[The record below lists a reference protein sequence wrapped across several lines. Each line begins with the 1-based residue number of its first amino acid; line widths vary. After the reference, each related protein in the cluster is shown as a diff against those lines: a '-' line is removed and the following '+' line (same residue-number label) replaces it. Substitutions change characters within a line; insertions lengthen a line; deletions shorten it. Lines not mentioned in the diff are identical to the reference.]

1 MENSKERKLVAGIF
15 EDDKSYYEIIHRIL
29 EEAGFTVA
37 FIATTLQAALD
48 EIAQFE
54 VYGGVNLVTVDG
66 NLGDFNYGQDAKK
79 IIQRLR
85 ALSPQTIIIGLSGN
99 SLPVESQ
106 DHSRPGVNVDLGKS
120 NTIQLKSTLQ
130 TLFAAN

>member
-15 EDDKSYYEIIHRIL
+15 EDDISYYEIIHRIL

-37 FIATTLQAALD
+37 FIATTLLAANA
-48 EIAQFE
+48 EIARFGE
-54 VYGGVNLVTVDG
+54 YGVDVVTLDG
-66 NLGDFNYGQDAKK
+66 NLGDFDYGKDAKAIIAK
-79 IIQRLR
+79 IREDF
-85 ALSPQTIIIGLSGN
+85 PQTLIIGLSGN